1 MEIISTYLIRYY
13 VAMKYNQ
20 NYLGQSLA
28 QNPEY
33 GKYLPNMFIN
43 RLNYLEVISFSFEYK
58 RQIRYCQF
66 SMLKNKIFEHLQY
79 ESMLLKRKK

>member
-43 RLNYLEVISFSFEYK
+43 TLNYLEVISFK
-58 RQIRYCQF
+58 
-66 SMLKNKIFEHLQY
+66 KN
-79 ESMLLKRKK
+79 